1 MDSTDFKERY
11 MPFHRQL
18 YKVAYRLTQNQQ
30 DAEDLLQEVYLR
42 LWKKRDHLPPESA
55 SIGYL
60 SVLMRNLYIEHRRMK
75 RFHAAVELKT
85 KYAPLCE
92 DNPEQQTI
100 RKDESER
107 TMNLIKELPPRER
120 MVMEART
127 IDDKSYEEIKRD
139 TGLSASNIRQLM
151 ARARKKL
158 KERFHQ

>member
-1 MDSTDFKERY
+1 

-18 YKVAYRLTQNQQ
+18 YKVAYGLTQNQQ

-60 SVLMRNLYIEHRRMK
+60 SVLMRNLYIEHRRL
-75 RFHAAVELKT
+75 RRIHEAAELKPQ
-85 KYAPLCE
+85 YAPPCE
-92 DNPEQQTI
+92 DDPEQQAI

-107 TMNLIKELPPRER
+107 TMSLIKQLPPRER
-120 MVMEART
+120 MVMEARSLE
-127 IDDKSYEEIKRD
+127 DKSYEEIERD

-158 KERFHQ
+158 KERFHR

>member
-1 MDSTDFKERY
+1 MDSTEFKERY

-75 RFHAAVELKT
+75 RSHAAVELKT